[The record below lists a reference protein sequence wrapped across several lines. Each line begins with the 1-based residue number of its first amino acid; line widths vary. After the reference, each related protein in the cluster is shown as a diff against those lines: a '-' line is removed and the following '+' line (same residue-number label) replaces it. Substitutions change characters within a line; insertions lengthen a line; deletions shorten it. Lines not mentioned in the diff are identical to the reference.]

1 VHVSRLRSSLG
12 MQEFNTYPPRSATTS
27 HAVAL
32 MVTILCTV
40 SACTGGERTNSR
52 SGQRVPA
59 SSVRPA
65 SYDEFGFGLLRQLTA
80 SAPGRN
86 AIVSP
91 VSAGLALAL
100 ALDGASGSTRD
111 SLAAVLG
118 FAGLTPAKVAD
129 RNAALIAE
137 LRSAP
142 EVTLTVS
149 NALWGRSDVRFDA
162 SFLRSAHDDYG
173 ADIASLD
180 LHTPEAVAR
189 INTWVDSATRGKIS
203 QVLTEPLPDNTAL
216 LLTNAVYFKGSW
228 ATRFDAVATK
238 PRPFHLGD
246 GSIAMRPLMALTGN
260 LAYASGD
267 GFELLRLPYRGRRLV
282 MDILLPDSGRT
293 VDEVMAHL
301 TAGKF
306 GSVIAR
312 AAPRPVALALPR
324 VTLQCSADLSRDVS
338 ALGAA
343 NAFDRDR
350 AEFGRM
356 LEPSGAVGGTRT
368 DASRRVWL
376 DRVLQRTV
384 VEVNE
389 EGTVAA
395 AATAVESA
403 VDSMP
408 PPPTP
413 FVVDRPFLFAIRD
426 DATAA
431 LLFVGVVDDPAGACS
446 DLGVRPYSVPGC
458 CPYGRTRHGIS
469 FSRRRRSNAVLHLRR

>member
-118 FAGLTPAKVAD
+118 FAGLTPAKVTD

-149 NALWGRSDVRFDA
+149 NALWGRNDVRFDA

-180 LHTPEAVAR
+180 LRRPEAIAR
-189 INTWVDSATRGKIS
+189 INMWADSATRGKIS
-203 QVLTEPLPDNTAL
+203 RVLTDPLPENTAL
-216 LLTNAVYFKGSW
+216 VLTNAVYFKGSW
-228 ATRFDAVATK
+228 ATRFDAAATQ

-246 GSIAMRPLMALTGN
+246 GSMTMRPLMALAGN
-260 LAYASGD
+260 FAYASSD
-267 GFELLRLPYRGRRLV
+267 GFKFLRLPYRGGRLV
-282 MDILLPDSGRT
+282 MDIMLPDSGRT
-293 VDEVMAHL
+293 VDEVMARPM
-301 TAGKF
+301 AGQF
-306 GSVIAR
+306 RGS
-312 AAPRPVALALPR
+312 PSLLRP
-324 VTLQCSADLSRDVS
+324 
-338 ALGAA
+338 
-343 NAFDRDR
+343 
-350 AEFGRM
+350 RM
-356 LEPSGAVGGTRT
+356 LPLRT
-368 DASRRVWL
+368 HQARHI
-376 DRVLQRTV
+376 VLAK
-384 VEVNE
+384 
-389 EGTVAA
+389 AA
-395 AATAVESA
+395 E
-403 VDSMP
+403 
-408 PPPTP
+408 
-413 FVVDRPFLFAIRD
+413 
-426 DATAA
+426 
-431 LLFVGVVDDPAGACS
+431 
-446 DLGVRPYSVPGC
+446 
-458 CPYGRTRHGIS
+458 
-469 FSRRRRSNAVLHLRR
+469 